1 MELRGELAKMLTM
14 GASQRTV
21 CDTGVVVVVPAPEIS
36 SLNSLISRFAEA
48 EEASWV
54 ESDTYVYR
62 VAVLD
67 DAGRQRSEY
76 GAQVK
81 TDWGETR

>member
-1 MELRGELAKMLTM
+1 M
-14 GASQRTV
+14 GV
-21 CDTGVVVVVPAPEIS
+21 EVVVPAPEVS
-36 SLNSLISRFAEA
+36 SLNNLISCFEG
-48 EEASWV
+48 EEEEVLV
-54 ESDTYVYR
+54 ESETYVYR

-67 DAGRQRSEY
+67 DAGLQRNEY

>member
-1 MELRGELAKMLTM
+1 
-14 GASQRTV
+14 
-21 CDTGVVVVVPAPEIS
+21 
-36 SLNSLISRFAEA
+36 LISRFAEA